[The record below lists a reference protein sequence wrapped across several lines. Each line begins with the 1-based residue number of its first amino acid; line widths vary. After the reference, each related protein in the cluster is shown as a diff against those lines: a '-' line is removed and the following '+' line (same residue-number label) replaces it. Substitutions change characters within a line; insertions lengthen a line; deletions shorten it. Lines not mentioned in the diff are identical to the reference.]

1 MNRYGD
7 VVEVEVENVL
17 VSDNNFL
24 VILRE
29 RHNRKRIVP
38 ISVGV
43 FEANGILMALEQVV
57 NRRPF
62 TYDIMKTILTGFN
75 LHIQKLI
82 ISELRN
88 DIFYGILFISDGKT
102 VQEFDIRP
110 SDGIALALRYNSPV
124 FVAEQ
129 VYSTLE
135 EENKNKPGG
144 AIAPTDSIDND
155 EDADS
160 YEPDDALMEE
170 EPDENQNIRQSD
182 FLRDLLFSKNENEN
196 VESIQDKIRIM
207 NSELDTA
214 VTEERFE
221 DAARIR
227 DAINELKKRL

>member
-1 MNRYGD
+1 MNRYSD

-75 LHIQKLI
+75 LNIQKLI

-88 DIFYGILFISDGKT
+88 DIFYGILFISDGKA

-110 SDGIALALRYNSPV
+110 SDGIALALRYNSPI

-135 EENKNKPGG
+135 EENKNKPGTT
-144 AIAPTDSIDND
+144 IAPADSIDND
-155 EDADS
+155 E
-160 YEPDDALMEE
+160 EPDAFESDDAALEE
-170 EPDENQNIRQSD
+170 EPDENQNARQSE
-182 FLRDLLFSKNENEN
+182 FLRDLLYSKNESGNA
-196 VESIQDKIRIM
+196 ESIHDKIRVM
-207 NSELDTA
+207 TSELDTA
-214 VTEERFE
+214 VNDERFE